1 MIFNKKLAVA
11 VSGAVLLMAGQ
22 FALADSTTDI
32 VDALVSKGVL
42 TEEEGKLISKG
53 ATSKAKADEKAM
65 KSKIN
70 ISGAIENATLYGDIR
85 VRHETRWAENHI
97 NTVDYTRNRERYK
110 ITLGLKTETDKGN
123 WYSDLAFAM
132 GSEGR
137 SDNATFGGSTSP
149 VAVTNGNAPKE
160 TLFVKRAM
168 VGFKPAEWLGLEAGR
183 ITNPLYT
190 TEMVWDKDLT
200 FDGATA
206 KFNFKAGDAKI
217 FLTGVAFQYKGDSK
231 IFTGTTTADAFTNE
245 VVVGQAGFQ
254 VPFNEKIDAKAAI
267 SYYKYGN
274 AGGGNFGMN
283 AATAALGSPTGRTA
297 VGTNNL
303 EIVEVP
309 AELSYK
315 ATDAIGVKLYGDWVI
330 NTDADKRAELAADTT
345 SAKDDDT
352 AWLLGAEVKSQAGK
366 KEAANDWNAKVWYQE
381 TGLYAL
387 DPNAVDSD
395 FFDSKINVKGT
406 VFKAQYYITDA
417 VFANFAYGHGKR
429 KNADGQTAGVS
440 GDTTFNFNNMD
451 LLQLDLTYKF

>member
-53 ATSKAKADEKAM
+53 ATSKAKADEKAI
-65 KSKIN
+65 KSRIKI
-70 ISGAIENATLYGDIR
+70 SDAIENATIYGDIR
-85 VRHETRWAENHI
+85 VRHETRMADNHN

-110 ITLGLKTETDKGN
+110 VTLGIKTETDKGN

-137 SDNATFGGSTSP
+137 SDNATFGGGTGI
-149 VAVTNGNAPKE
+149 TNGNAPKE
-160 TLFVKRAM
+160 TLYVKRAM
-168 VGFKPAEWLGLEAGR
+168 VGFKPTEWVALEAGR
-183 ITNPLYT
+183 IANPLYT

-200 FDGATA
+200 FDGAAA

-231 IFTGTTTADAFTNE
+231 IYVGVTADAFTNE

-254 VPFNEKIDAKAAI
+254 VPFNEKLDAKAAI

-274 AGGGNFGMN
+274 AGGNFGMN
-283 AATAALGSPTGRTA
+283 GGLVALGSPAGRTA
-297 VGTNNL
+297 YGTNNL
-303 EIVEVP
+303 EIVEIP
-309 AELSYK
+309 AELTYK
-315 ATDAIGVKLYGDWVI
+315 ATDTIGVKLYGDWVI
-330 NTDADKRAELAADTT
+330 NNDADRRAALAGDST

-366 KEAANDWNAKVWYQE
+366 KEAANDWNAKIWYQE

-395 FFDSKINVKGT
+395 FFDSKINVRGA
-406 VFKAQYYITDA
+406 VFKAQYYISDA

-429 KNADGQTAGVS
+429 KNGDGQTAGVA
-440 GDTTFNFNNMD
+440 GDTTYNFNNMD
-451 LLQLDLTYKF
+451 LWQVDLTYKF

>member
-1 MIFNKKLAVA
+1 MK
-11 VSGAVLLMAGQ
+11 SS
-22 FALADSTTDI
+22 STTDI

-53 ATSKAKADEKAM
+53 ATSKAKADEKAI
-65 KSKIN
+65 KSRIKI
-70 ISGAIENATLYGDIR
+70 SDAIENATLYGDIR
-85 VRHETRWAENHI
+85 VRHETRWAERHDAA
-97 NTVDYTRNRERYK
+97 VDYTRNRERYK

-137 SDNATFGGSTSP
+137 SDNATFGAGTGI
-149 VAVTNGNAPKE
+149 TNGNAPKE
-160 TLFVKRAM
+160 TLYVKRAM
-168 VGFKPAEWLGLEAGR
+168 VGFKPTEWLALEAGR
-183 ITNPLYT
+183 IANPLYT

-200 FDGATA
+200 FDGAAA
-206 KFNFKAGDAKI
+206 KFNLKAGDAKI

-231 IFTGTTTADAFTNE
+231 IYTGTATADAFTNE

-254 VPFNEKIDAKAAI
+254 VPFNEKLDAKAAI

-274 AGGGNFGMN
+274 AGGNFGM
-283 AATAALGSPTGRTA
+283 AAGNAALGASTGRTA
-297 VGTNNL
+297 YGTNNL

-309 AELSYK
+309 AELTYK

-330 NTDADKRAELAADTT
+330 NTDADKRAELAGDTT
-345 SAKDDDT
+345 DAKDDDT

-366 KEAANDWNAKVWYQE
+366 KEAANDWNAKIWYQE

-429 KNADGQTAGVS
+429 NNGNGQTAGVA
-440 GDTTFNFNNMD
+440 GDTTYNFNNMD
-451 LLQLDLTYKF
+451 LLQVDLTYKF